1 MTNETTPTG
10 NGAADAAAIMAAS
23 MSTEQTESSSSEAAV
38 EAPAEPKPPS
48 FDDLGLHPDVK
59 LALDDM
65 GYFAPMAVQTSM
77 TTDAPSSQTHF
88 ASAQAAWTW
97 PRSSGSSSWPSMT

>member
-1 MTNETTPTG
+1 RESSASESPRQPATSDVAWFRRMLAPRTDQRPDWMNSGIQYARFLRMTNETTPTG

-48 FDDLGLHPDVK
+48 SDDLG
-59 LALDDM
+59 
-65 GYFAPMAVQTSM
+65 
-77 TTDAPSSQTHF
+77 
-88 ASAQAAWTW
+88 
-97 PRSSGSSSWPSMT
+97 